1 MRTNGW
7 KLTTIALLLG
17 LGAAQLVQT
26 AEADRQP
33 HMRTALITLK
43 KAKQQLDAATPD
55 KGGHRVK
62 AIELVAAAIG
72 EVEAGIKFDNQ
83 R

>member
-1 MRTNGW
+1 MRTDPW

-17 LGAAQLVQT
+17 LAASQLTHT

-33 HMRTALITLK
+33 HMRTALATLK
-43 KAKQQLDAATPD
+43 KAKNQLEAATPD

-62 AIELVAAAIG
+62 AIELVIGAIA
-72 EVEAGIKFDNQ
+72 EVEAGIKFDNTH
-83 R
+83 